1 MSFVHCS
8 CSDKS
13 RNSLGI
19 ANKKQVNCST
29 SCGDVPI
36 VDIREDKDMYF
47 STVRVDCSLRQ
58 TVRQDIV
65 DDDLDF
71 GTDCGNDIHLD
82 GPPSI
87 GQIHSIPMVKAE
99 SEVVGANPINEA
111 FRCNET
117 LDEVVG
123 ANPINEA
130 FRCNE
135 IPAVDFEDKLEPRT

>member
-1 MSFVHCS
+1 MY
-8 CSDKS
+8 
-13 RNSLGI
+13 LPL
-19 ANKKQVNCST
+19 T
-29 SCGDVPI
+29 SVKTKTCI
-36 VDIREDKDMYF
+36 F
-47 STVRVDCSLRQ
+47 QLRVDCSPRQ
-58 TVRQDIV
+58 TVGQDTI

-99 SEVVGANPINEA
+99 SEVAGANPINEA

-117 LDEVVG
+117 PDEVVG